1 MIYYLCVERFA
12 GFTINKTLSSGVLPR
27 DRVAFL
33 SYEQMF
39 HDRQVPAGT
48 YVFTDFDRL
57 TRYELEC
64 AAAAWRALRA
74 QPGIGRMLNAPHR
87 VLERVALMNALRR
100 AGVNKFG
107 VWRIGD
113 GVLPERYPVFIR
125 AEDDSTGPET
135 DLIHDEN
142 ALRRTMAGLLAG
154 GKPLR
159 GRIAV
164 EYCAE
169 RGTDGYF
176 RKYGAFKIGGTILP
190 HHVHFSPHW
199 IVKAATARRDAVND
213 DPDKNRLPS
222 HEREERDYVMENPHQ
237 SALEAIFRIAGI
249 DYGRIDYTIV
259 GGRIQVY
266 EINTNPTLPSSGR
279 PGAAPHR
286 QITRERFK
294 TAFLALE
301 PDPLPES
308 RLIPID
314 LARPQRQ
321 DMRPPRTMGLQP

>member
-1 MIYYLCVERFA
+1 MIQYLCVERFA
-12 GFTINKTLSSGVLPR
+12 DFTINKALSSGILPR
-27 DRVAFL
+27 DRVTFL

-39 HDRQVPAGT
+39 HERRVPAGT

-64 AAAAWRALRA
+64 ASEAWRILQRHS
-74 QPGIGRMLNAPHR
+74 GMGLMLNAPHR
-87 VLERVALMNALRR
+87 VLERVALLQALHR
-100 AGVNKFG
+100 ARINNYG

-113 GVLPERYPVFIR
+113 GILPDRYPVFIR
-125 AEDDSTGPET
+125 SEDDCTGPET
-135 DLIHDEN
+135 DLIPNEY
-142 ALRRTMAGLLAG
+142 ALMQTIALLQER

-169 RGTDGYF
+169 RHMDGYF
-176 RKYGAFKIGGTILP
+176 RKYGAFKIGKTILP

-199 IVKAATARRDAVND
+199 IVKAANARRDAVND
-213 DPDKNRLPS
+213 DPGKISLPS
-222 HEREERDYVMENPHQ
+222 HEREELDYVMENPHHRE
-237 SALEAIFRIAGI
+237 LETIFQIASI
-249 DYGRIDYTIV
+249 DFGRIDYSIV

-266 EINTNPTLPSSGR
+266 EINTNPTLPSAGR

-294 TAFLALE
+294 AAFLALE
-301 PDPLPES
+301 PYPLPQNA
-308 RLIPID
+308 LIPID
-314 LARPQRQ
+314 LAQPQRQ
-321 DMRPPRTMGLQP
+321 DMRAPRANVIRT